1 MPTRAAPRRRA
12 AATFVLVHGAWA
24 GAWSWQR
31 VADRLAA
38 RGHRVI
44 APTLSGVGERSHL
57 ARFAIGLS
65 THVDDVVN
73 ELRWKDLEA
82 VVLVGHSYGG
92 LVITGVADRIPE
104 RIASLVY
111 VEAFIPEDGQ
121 SFSDLVPGWRRG
133 AKPVPPPPS
142 SKGDYLREEDR
153 AWVDGKATP
162 QPAATFT
169 ERLRLTGAWQRIP
182 SRTFV
187 QATGW
192 DGFAAIAARV
202 RSEPGWSVHELPCG
216 HDVPIELPD
225 ELAAIL
231 EGCAAPPGRGVPRRG
246 GRSARARRGA
256 AG

>member
-57 ARFAIGLS
+57 ARFAIDLS

-73 ELRWKDLEA
+73 EVRWKDLEA
-82 VVLVGHSYGG
+82 VVLVGHSYGE

-104 RIASLVY
+104 RIAALVY
-111 VEAFIPEDGQ
+111 VDGFIPEDGQ
-121 SFSDLVPGWRRG
+121 AFSDLVPGWRRG

-169 ERLRLTGAWQRIP
+169 ERLRVTGAWQRVP
-182 SRTFV
+182 SKTFV

-192 DGFAAIAARV
+192 DGFAAAAAKLRAD
-202 RSEPGWSVHELPCG
+202 PGWTVHELPCG
-216 HDVPIELPD
+216 HDVAIELPG

-231 EGCAAPPGRGVPRRG
+231 EGSAGRARSAPRRI
-246 GRSARARRGA
+246 RRRAKAR
-256 AG
+256 